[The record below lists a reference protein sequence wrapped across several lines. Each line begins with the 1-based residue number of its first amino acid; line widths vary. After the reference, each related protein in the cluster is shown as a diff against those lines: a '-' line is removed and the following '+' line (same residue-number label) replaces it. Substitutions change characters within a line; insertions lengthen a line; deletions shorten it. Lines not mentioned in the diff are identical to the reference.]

1 MITIEKML
9 NSFKCKNCSSRE
21 LISKKN
27 FLECL
32 KCSNKYM
39 INGGIIDFV
48 SSNFFTQ
55 LDNIDYDDY
64 YSVTDES
71 SQSLFKE
78 FKSYLKDDLKESYG
92 NLLEIGA
99 GTGGFTK
106 GLLTNI
112 KTDEAIITDVSQ
124 KMLSICNSK
133 ISSDQTLAKN
143 VLYATY
149 SANENIFA
157 PDYFDC
163 IIGSFVLHHILK
175 YDQFFKDSYTYL
187 KKGGHFIFAEP
198 NVKFHRA
205 LILTFCDILQT
216 LISEKKKYLDPDVMN
231 LTNWIYENYYNI
243 KYAGDEK
250 ALIEREDKHLF
261 SRDIIRDSAL
271 SAGFSQVKII
281 PFGDINSIYTCLDS
295 YLPQLNISSSFT
307 QEVVELYDKYQNK
320 YFSLLAQEDSTPSYI
335 FFFSK

>member
-1 MITIEKML
+1 MIKIKDVL
-9 NSFKCKNCSSRE
+9 NSFKCKKCSSRK
-21 LISKKN
+21 LIRKNN
-27 FLECL
+27 FLVCMEC
-32 KCSNKYM
+32 SENYM
-39 INGGIIDFV
+39 IKDEIIDFV

-55 LDNIDYDDY
+55 LDNIDYDEH

-78 FKSYLKDDLKESYG
+78 FKYYLKDDLKESYG

-112 KTDEAIITDVSQ
+112 RTDEAIITDISQ
-124 KMLSICNSK
+124 KMLTICNSK
-133 ISSDQTLAKN
+133 ISSSQTLAKN
-143 VLYATY
+143 ILYATY
-149 SANENIFA
+149 SANENIFS

-198 NVKFHRA
+198 NMKFHKA

-216 LISEKKKYLDPDVMN
+216 LLSEKEKYLDADLMK

-261 SRDIIRDSAL
+261 SREGIKNSAL
-271 SAGFSQVKII
+271 NAGFPHAKII
-281 PFGDINSIYTCLDS
+281 PFGDTHSIYTCLDS
-295 YLPQLNISSSFT
+295 YLPQLNITSSFT
-307 QEVVELYDKYQNK
+307 QEVVGLYDKYQNK
-320 YFSLLAQEDSTPSYI
+320 YFSLLAQEDLTPSFI
-335 FFFSK
+335 FFFKK